1 MNLNYR
7 HLYYFWVVAREG
19 GFSKAANRLNM
30 AVQTV
35 SAQVRELES
44 SVGQQLLKPAGRGV
58 VLTEAGQTAY
68 RRAEEIFQIGSQMI
82 EELAQV
88 GAKAVLRFSLGLP
101 DGVSKLAV
109 HRLLEP
115 VLALAHLRLLCHEGE
130 FDPLIGELAMHQLD
144 AVIANQPAPV
154 NPNLRLFSH
163 KIASSHI
170 HWYGPE
176 ILLGSLRQEQRAFPA
191 CLRHLPVL
199 LPTTHTPLRHA
210 IDRWFETE
218 MIQARISGEFED
230 SALMSLFAMQ
240 GMGVFPISALGAED
254 LRAMPGLLRL
264 GATRLGEDLYLIHTR
279 RAQQH
284 PAVLRLLSPEP
295 THRAA
300 GRGDFIQKNTEGNY

>member
-19 GFSKAANRLNM
+19 GFSKAADRLDM

-44 SVGQQLLKPAGRGV
+44 KLGQQLLKPSGRGV
-58 VLTEAGQTAY
+58 VLSEAGQTAF
-68 RRAEEIFQIGSQMI
+68 RRAEEIFQLGSTLI
-82 EELAQV
+82 EELAKV
-88 GAKAVLRFSLGLP
+88 GAQAVLRFSLGLP

-115 VLALAHLRLLCHEGE
+115 VLQLPHLRLLCHEGE

-144 AVIANQPAPV
+144 AVIASQPAPA
-154 NPNLRLFSH
+154 NPNLRLFSQ
-163 KIASSHI
+163 KIASSQI

-176 ILLGSLRQEQRAFPA
+176 SLLGQLKPEQREFPL
-191 CLRHLPVL
+191 CLQHLPVL

-210 IDRWFETE
+210 LDRWFETE
-218 MIQARISGEFED
+218 HLHVHITGEFED

-240 GMGVFPISALGAED
+240 GMGVFPVSALGAED
-254 LRAMPGLLRL
+254 LKALPGLHCL
-264 GATRLGEDLYLIHTR
+264 GTTQLGEDLYLINTR
-279 RAQQH
+279 RARHH
-284 PAVLRLLSPEP
+284 PAVLLILHPSESTTSHQDRP
-295 THRAA
+295 TQ
-300 GRGDFIQKNTEGNY
+300 D